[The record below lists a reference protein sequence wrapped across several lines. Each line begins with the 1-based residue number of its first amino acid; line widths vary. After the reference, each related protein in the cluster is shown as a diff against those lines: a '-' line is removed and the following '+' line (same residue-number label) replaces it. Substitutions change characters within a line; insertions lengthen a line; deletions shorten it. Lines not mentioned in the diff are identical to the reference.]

1 MQKPSMSSG
10 GSCDQVGFGTSTTLD
25 AISYYVLCPS
35 SQEAWVSEQPLPGST
50 ATISY
55 SQISACWPK
64 QQLIHF
70 HHFTYENFFSCIP
83 NVMTIIHLS
92 WGRSR
97 VCEAKSIL
105 LPILKTTKHLQICSH
120 FGIADMGSQARTKGL
135 LLWFLTTFCPLKQA
149 PLHKGN
155 RKLLLNPEI
164 AVQQKSLKVSW
175 MWMPYYSSL
184 FYSPVGREGRI
195 ACSQIA
201 SYPEILLG
209 ACNAGSRA
217 GAEDGCFKS
226 HALSDKV
233 SYFANQELFINY
245 R

>member
-10 GSCDQVGFGTSTTLD
+10 GSCDQVGVGTSTTLD

-35 SQEAWVSEQPLPGST
+35 SQEAWVSEQPIPGST

-105 LPILKTTKHLQICSH
+105 LPILKTTKRLQICSH

-201 SYPEILLG
+201 SYPEILLR

>member
-120 FGIADMGSQARTKGL
+120 FGIADMGSQARTKGH

-201 SYPEILLG
+201 SYPEILLR

>member
-201 SYPEILLG
+201 SYPEILLR

>member
-1 MQKPSMSSG
+1 MS
-10 GSCDQVGFGTSTTLD
+10 FWTAST
-25 AISYYVLCPS
+25 
-35 SQEAWVSEQPLPGST
+35 WVNSHDLL
-50 ATISY
+50 
-55 SQISACWPK
+55 QISACWPK

-105 LPILKTTKHLQICSH
+105 LPILKTTKRLQICSH

-201 SYPEILLG
+201 SYPEILLR

>member
-105 LPILKTTKHLQICSH
+105 LPILKTTKRLQICSH

-201 SYPEILLG
+201 SYPEILLR

>member
-10 GSCDQVGFGTSTTLD
+10 GSCDQVGVGTSTTLD

-35 SQEAWVSEQPLPGST
+35 SQEVWVSEQPLLGST

-70 HHFTYENFFSCIP
+70 HHITYENFFSCIP

-92 WGRSR
+92 SGRSR
-97 VCEAKSIL
+97 VCEAKTIL
-105 LPILKTTKHLQICSH
+105 LPILKTTKHLQISSR
-120 FGIADMGSQARTKGL
+120 FGIANMGSQARTKGL

-149 PLHKGN
+149 PSLHKGN
-155 RKLLLNPEI
+155 HKLLLNPEI

-184 FYSPVGREGRI
+184 FYSLVRREENSMFLD
-195 ACSQIA
+195 CLF
-201 SYPEILLG
+201 PW
-209 ACNAGSRA
+209 N
-217 GAEDGCFKS
+217 
-226 HALSDKV
+226 
-233 SYFANQELFINY
+233 FAWGM
-245 R
+245 

>member
-35 SQEAWVSEQPLPGST
+35 SQEAWVSEQPLPGSP

-105 LPILKTTKHLQICSH
+105 LPILKTTKRLQICSH

-201 SYPEILLG
+201 SYPEILLR

>member
-201 SYPEILLG
+201 SYPEILLR

-233 SYFANQELFINY
+233 SYFANQELFLNY